1 MSVEETRK
9 VLMSILE
16 RGVDQA
22 SLSIYEGKYVELKAI
37 LKNTVDSWSMW
48 VYMGRERDYILI
60 PYIYCSCMDY
70 LVRTVFLKTRSYCK
84 HQLGLLVAIK
94 KGLFKTITVTLEELY
109 TIIDEILE
117 KSFSITLRRKLYK

>member
-117 KSFSITLRRKLYK
+117 KGFSITLRRKLYK

>member
-70 LVRTVFLKTRSYCK
+70 LVRTVFLKK

-117 KSFSITLRRKLYK
+117 KGFSITLRRKLYK

>member
-60 PYIYCSCMDY
+60 PYVYCSCMDY

-117 KSFSITLRRKLYK
+117 KGFSITLRRKLYK